1 MVPWGASLFTHKT
14 PIPLLR
20 FLQRVQPLSL
30 LPLPQCTKWC
40 CQSPPP
46 STVVQLPC
54 LCFVISCQ
62 RNMKLHLSLLYP
74 LGSLTNDQH
83 YSAYLCPSSQLTV
96 RQSLLFVYG
105 TTRADRSSLHTA
117 YVVAHRCLIDDTMV
131 WSGAPAHTRSSR
143 SQATGQRPEHIS
155 VSLAHTMQPALQL
168 VTLYG
173 APPHHESGE
182 KAGPCGLICANRAR
196 SAHCD
201 MLGCGNIRTCWPADL
216 LVQLGRVFATQGPQR
231 VNVITAEVVR
241 HLDQILLNTPPF

>member
-1 MVPWGASLFTHKT
+1 VVPWGASLFTHKT

-54 LCFVISCQ
+54 LCFVMSSQ

-74 LGSLTNDQH
+74 SGSLTNDQH

-117 YVVAHRCLIDDTMV
+117 YVVAHRWVIGDTMV

-143 SQATGQRPEHIS
+143 SQATGHRTEARAHF
-155 VSLAHTMQPALQL
+155 SLIGTHHAVCAATGYIIWSTA
-168 VTLYG
+168 
-173 APPHHESGE
+173 AP
-182 KAGPCGLICANRAR
+182 
-196 SAHCD
+196 
-201 MLGCGNIRTCWPADL
+201 
-216 LVQLGRVFATQGPQR
+216 
-231 VNVITAEVVR
+231 
-241 HLDQILLNTPPF
+241 